1 MQGALKNTLLGLL
14 ITLSGLATLS
24 FFSTTEMGVID
35 SILALMLSASVE
47 GGRFLSRTTLAE
59 QQGFKR
65 LMQGVIYVALAVLST
80 LICFASLQ
88 PKEHHMA
95 ANQHIQQHQQ
105 SIQHLRRA
113 QEQDMRHGYRTRA
126 IALEAQIFE
135 HMQQVQSLSAEASF
149 SAAYFYVPA
158 KHLATALNVN
168 AETVLVVFN
177 LSLAILLEVLIAWL
191 AGLRVE
197 ASPYSR
203 PRKSS
208 PIPQACFK
216 DVSNIK
222 PFRPEKG
229 FSVSSQSI
237 KVSFQAQEAQEAQA
251 QSNGK
256 AFEGKGRQNVLAGK
270 TKGDVMCL
278 RAHIKKTSAQAQN
291 PMCLKRLTN
300 IIRAQI
306 VSNQK
311 VPAIRCLTKQH
322 HCGHGKIRTIL
333 KQLICEGIIVKT
345 NNGYHYVFIKEAA

>member
-1 MQGALKNTLLGLL
+1 MHGALKNTLLALL
-14 ITLSGLATLS
+14 IALSGLATLS
-24 FFSTTEMGVID
+24 FFSNTEMGVVD
-35 SILALMLSASVE
+35 AVLALMLSASVE
-47 GGRFLSRTTLAE
+47 GGRFLARSTISQ

-135 HMQQVQSLSAEASF
+135 HMQQVQALAAEASF
-149 SAAYFYVPA
+149 SSAYFYVPA

-191 AGLRVE
+191 AGLKID
-197 ASPYSR
+197 ATSLNR

-208 PIPQACFK
+208 TIPQTCFK

-222 PFRPEKG
+222 PFRFEKG
-229 FSVSSQSI
+229 FSVSQNNMNL
-237 KVSFQAQEAQEAQA
+237 SFQAQAQAQAQA
-251 QSNGK
+251 QSGGK
-256 AFEGKGRQNVLAGK
+256 AFAVKGRQNVLAEK
-270 TKGDVMCL
+270 PKGDVMCL
-278 RAHIKKTSAQAQN
+278 QAHIKKTSAQVQN
-291 PMCLKRLTN
+291 QMCLKRLTN

-322 HCGHGKIRTIL
+322 HCGHEKIRTIL
-333 KQLICEGIIVKT
+333 KQLICEGIIAKT
-345 NNGYHYVFIKEAA
+345 NNRYHYVFIKEAA